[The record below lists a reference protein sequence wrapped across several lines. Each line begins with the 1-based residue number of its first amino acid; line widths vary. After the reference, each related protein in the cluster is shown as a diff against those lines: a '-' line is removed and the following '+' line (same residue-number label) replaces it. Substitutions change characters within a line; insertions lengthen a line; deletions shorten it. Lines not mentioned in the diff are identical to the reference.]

1 MTRVEH
7 IPIKLKPRHAWFS
20 ATSKDA
26 EEWSGPHT
34 SLHHAALAQMIEF
47 DAPVVYVAQG
57 YRMSKAEREEKGVD
71 YTWEVDTQNAIEIRL
86 P

>member
-1 MTRVEH
+1 MSTL
-7 IPIKLKPRHAWFS
+7 KLKPRHMWFS

-26 EEWSGPHT
+26 EEWKGPFT

-47 DAPVVYVAQG
+47 DVPVVYVAQG
-57 YRMSKAEREEKGVD
+57 YRMTRAEREEKAVD
-71 YTWEVDTQNAIEIRL
+71 YTWEVDTENAIEIRL